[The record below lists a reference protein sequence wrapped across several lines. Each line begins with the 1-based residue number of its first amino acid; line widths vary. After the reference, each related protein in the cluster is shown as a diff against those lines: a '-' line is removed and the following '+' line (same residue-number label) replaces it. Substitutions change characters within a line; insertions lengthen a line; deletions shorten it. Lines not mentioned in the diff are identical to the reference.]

1 METMDKIIHG
11 DALEVLKTFP
21 ENSVDSVVTDPP
33 YGLGFLKKIGDGFN
47 HCQVKYQEFS
57 FRWAKEVIRVLKPGG
72 HLLSFG
78 GTRTYHRMVCG
89 IEDAGFEIRDCILW
103 IYGSGFP
110 KSLDIGKAVDKLRG
124 GETNNTRWKGWG
136 TGLKPAVEPIVVARK
151 PISEKNV
158 ALNVLRWGTG
168 GLNID
173 KCRVDN
179 EIIMS
184 KGSEIG
190 KGFFS
195 RGVVN
200 RFHVGRYPA
209 NVILECIC
217 GCGENGENG
226 ENVNTEEKT
235 TVHTNPECPCF
246 YLGGASRFFYQ
257 AKPSQKEREIGGVEN
272 THLTVKPL
280 KLMRYLVRLVTPPG
294 GVVLDP
300 FLGSGTTALA
310 CVEEGFHWIGIEKE
324 KEYVKIAEARIEGV
338 VKKKCQELTYF

>member
-1 METMDKIIHG
+1 MVQG
-11 DALEVLKTFP
+11 DALEVLKTLP

-33 YGLGFLKKIGDGFN
+33 YGLGFLGKKWDRFN
-47 HCQVKYQEFS
+47 RCQVKYQEFS

-89 IEDAGFEIRDCILW
+89 IEDAGFEIRDCIMW
-103 IYGSGFP
+103 VYSTGFP
-110 KSLDIGKAVDKLRG
+110 KSLDIGKAVDKLCE

-158 ALNVLRWGTG
+158 ALNVLKWGTG
-168 GLNID
+168 GLHID
-173 KCRVDN
+173 KCRVDS
-179 EIIMS
+179 EIILS

-209 NVILECIC
+209 NIILECIC
-217 GCGENGENG
+217 GEKGGNG

-246 YLGGASRFFYQ
+246 YLGGVSRFFYQ
-257 AKPSQKEREIGGVEN
+257 AKPGKKEKEMGGVKN
-272 THLTVKPL
+272 AHPTVKPV

-294 GVVLDP
+294 GIVLDP

-310 CVEEGFHWIGIEKE
+310 CIEEGFNWIGIEKE
-324 KEYVKIAEARIEGV
+324 EEYVKIAEARIEAKRKEMLEG
-338 VKKKCQELTYF
+338 LL